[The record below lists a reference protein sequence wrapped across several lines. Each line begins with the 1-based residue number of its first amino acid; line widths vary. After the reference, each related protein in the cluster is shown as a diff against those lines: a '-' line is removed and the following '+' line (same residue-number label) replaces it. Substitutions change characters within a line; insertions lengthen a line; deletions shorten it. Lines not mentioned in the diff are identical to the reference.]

1 MDIDGG
7 DTVKQVKLDGYKAS
21 VPGARVLQLGT
32 YGSYGIEKIQVV
44 PGDGWEDMTIAATFV
59 TPSKSVR
66 VVVPLDFVIDVP
78 PEATAVALTSS
89 NAGKIVFVG
98 VKDGVQRVT
107 SDIRFLVSDHAK
119 I

>member
-1 MDIDGG
+1 MI
-7 DTVKQVKLDGYKAS
+7 QVKLDGYKAS
-21 VPGARVLQLGT
+21 VPGTRVLQLGT
-32 YGSYGIEKIQVV
+32 YDSYGIEKIQVV

-78 PEATAVALTSS
+78 PEATSVALTSS

>member
-1 MDIDGG
+1 MY
-7 DTVKQVKLDGYKAS
+7 QVYLDGYTAS
-21 VPGARVLQLGT
+21 VPGSRVLQLGT
-32 YGSYGIEKIQVV
+32 YDSYGIEQMHIT
-44 PGDGWEDMTIAATFV
+44 PGNGWDGMTIKAIFV
-59 TPSKSVR
+59 TPQKSTP
-66 VVVPLDFVIDVP
+66 VVVPLDGIIDVP
-78 PEATAVALTSS
+78 PEATEVALTSS